1 MRNEL
6 NNNNN
11 KTRRRTNMV
20 TNKKTNKTTEGMNP
34 FANPSGCI
42 YTEFDNVEEKERFE
56 KETGFLPG
64 TFFTISNR
72 QYRTL
77 KKRCRRGKTAELI
90 TPENM
95 RITIKKYGKDLYK
108 DVDTGS
114 QVLSSKM
121 IDKRIETF
129 NTYKTH
135 NGISELFADNEMGHL
150 SQSLSDKGFSRD
162 EVSEFIDDY
171 LDKKHNRNQ
180 YKEVA

>member
-1 MRNEL
+1 
-6 NNNNN
+6 
-11 KTRRRTNMV
+11 
-20 TNKKTNKTTEGMNP
+20 
-34 FANPSGCI
+34 
-42 YTEFDNVEEKERFE
+42 
-56 KETGFLPG
+56 
-64 TFFTISNR
+64 
-72 QYRTL
+72 
-77 KKRCRRGKTAELI
+77 
-90 TPENM
+90 M